1 MADLPLLLSRSNEP
15 PSSRPLER
23 GWPRRW
29 SCVLGICLALAPGCT
44 LHQYEISRAELERL
58 AETSRAERG
67 QRVRALQQTAYDQD
81 ELGVDEE
88 EALDEDGALVLV
100 LASSSEQ
107 RQSKESESNDDDE
120 DDEASELA
128 AGAALVLLVTGVVLV
143 PVAVTEGVR
152 YDGFVEMTADQ
163 PLYLVGAD
171 RWVRLEDLSPED
183 ARASVRA
190 VAPDWGGPITRL
202 ERRPL
207 DRVGFG
213 YTLELGGAALP
224 PRQDERLAA
233 YGGRLQLGGHPSQ
246 QLGVFIGGQFAYGSS
261 SEDRLFLG
269 KLFGAVE
276 FFPAALGI
284 FHAGVFAE
292 GGYSHFVH
300 GRDTSETT
308 PGAYFSAGPVLQ
320 LALST
325 RLALTLRGGMS
336 SIATTSERVWLP
348 EGSLGVAVY

>member
-1 MADLPLLLSRSNEP
+1 MIDLPRLLSRSQK
-15 PSSRPLER
+15 SRSKRRPER
-23 GWPRRW
+23 ERARRAW
-29 SCVLGICLALAPGCT
+29 SCVLGICLALGPGCT
-44 LHQYEISRAELERL
+44 LRQYEVSHAELRRL
-58 AETSRAERG
+58 AETSPAERG
-67 QRVRALQQTAYDQD
+67 RRVRVLQQTAYDQD

-88 EALDEDGALVLV
+88 EAFDEDGALVIV

-107 RQSKESESNDDDE
+107 GRSRESESDDDE
-120 DDEASELA
+120 DDEASTLA
-128 AGAALVLLVTGVVLV
+128 AGAALALLVTGVVLV

-152 YDGFVEMTADQ
+152 YDGIVEMTADQ

-213 YTLELGGAALP
+213 YTLELGGAALL

-246 QLGVFIGGQFAYGSS
+246 QLGVFVGGQFAYGSS
-261 SEDRLFLG
+261 SGDRLFLG

-300 GRDTSETT
+300 SRGTSETA
-308 PGAYFSAGPVLQ
+308 PGVYFSAGPLVQ

-325 RLALTLRGGMS
+325 RLALTLRAGMS
-336 SIATTSERVWLP
+336 SIATTWERVWLP